1 MCKWGLSQLTMKKK
15 LIFLLLSLAFVG
27 SAYAN
32 SIDGAFGY
40 KLGQVV
46 EDVEDFP
53 NFHLRKEIVPKKPLP
68 GNFSYALYTTL
79 KDKKVYKISANDNK
93 SILSV
98 NDCTTSYKYKFGP
111 YYKIMKLYE
120 FRYGKFVKTVS
131 KEGDWG
137 RSVSKTYIPRIKWT
151 SYNNSYTDG
160 HREILIRCRIS
171 NFSTTSLEI
180 IYIDS
185 ILEKIHEEEAENGLK
200 EEEKEKEQKYIEDA
214 SEYDI

>member
-1 MCKWGLSQLTMKKK
+1 MKK
-15 LIFLLLSLAFVG
+15 LLLLLFISFTFIG
-27 SAYAN
+27 SAHAN

-137 RSVSKTYIPRIKWT
+137 RSVSKTYIPRIAWT

-171 NFSTTSLEI
+171 NLLLVYANIHCYSKSSPLRIFHNQVKMKFDATQVCF
-180 IYIDS
+180 YYAS
-185 ILEKIHEEEAENGLK
+185 IQTKL
-200 EEEKEKEQKYIEDA
+200 
-214 SEYDI
+214 